1 MSSSSVNDHS
11 SLTID
16 IRPLLEDVSQLMT
29 KHISRMLEGVVGEYT
44 TYKETHDIIMSLPCV
59 QKLQSKVSYLEM
71 QLQSNTHNNGH
82 VDIIQEQTTNDRTQS
97 QSSSSDYNEVL
108 KLKLAIDELTKYIHQ
123 LESAQA
129 PAKPAA
135 ASTPTTLK
143 EEDAEE
149 KCDIHDSETE
159 AVRLEIRE
167 NDQSSNDDSD
177 GSNNE
182 DEDECDKN
190 TKNEIVAVNIVRADE
205 IIDGAEEDADA
216 EEEEEVDAEEEE
228 DAVDADEAEE
238 DAVDADEAEEEEA
251 EEEEEEAVDAEEED
265 AGAEEKVESEEEEE
279 AEEEAVE
286 DVDAEEED
294 DAAVEEDE
302 IEVSEIKIKGKTY
315 FTTNSKNGII
325 YACVNDDVGDEVGVF
340 KNGIALFNTKK

>member
-97 QSSSSDYNEVL
+97 QSSASSSDYNEVL

-129 PAKPAA
+129 TTKPAA
-135 ASTPTTLK
+135 ASTPTVLK
-143 EEDAEE
+143 AEDSEEI
-149 KCDIHDSETE
+149 CDIHDSETE

-205 IIDGAEEDADA
+205 IVDGADEEEEEE
-216 EEEEEVDAEEEE
+216 EEEEEVDAEEE
-228 DAVDADEAEE
+228 DAQEE
-238 DAVDADEAEEEEA
+238 DAQ
-251 EEEEEEAVDAEEED
+251 EEEEEDEAVDAEDED
-265 AGAEEKVESEEEEE
+265 AGAEEDVE

-286 DVDAEEED
+286 DVDAEDEE